1 MKQVI
6 NINYHGRIIPIELAA
21 YDMLKNYTASLQLH
35 FKDEEGKD
43 EIIND
48 IESRISE
55 LFQEQL
61 SKGSTCITEND
72 VNAIIKS
79 MGKPEELESEPV
91 MNQTQS
97 EGNKHSDNSSTQKRL
112 YRDENNKLLGG
123 VCAGLA
129 NYLNIDI
136 VVVRIIF
143 IILFGVGFIPYLILW
158 IAVPSSATK
167 EIGSL
172 RKKLYRDTDEKV
184 VGGVCSG
191 LAHYFGINV
200 WIPRTLFL
208 LPVLSMIFEWNHFL
222 FNVSPSTFVIYL
234 IFWLVMPEAKTTS
247 EKLEMKGEK
256 VDMNTIQAAINE
268 EMKGVKERAEKLGA
282 VAGEKIKDIRKDS
295 SSAFK
300 RLINVIIDVIVFIIK
315 FISYTTLTLIGLALV
330 IFLLAITFA
339 SFVAIPFKDFIL
351 NGFWQNSFAL
361 GTLLFFVILATVGII
376 VALIKKI
383 AGIKTKNKW
392 VTTTFIALWVLGWI
406 SLFGLA
412 STLGN
417 DFSKMSHRDSNEKE
431 NSITQPLNGK
441 LIVNLNKHP
450 YFHDDEDKSINF
462 FEALDLFKDSMFI
475 DNVDIKVLRSLDDS
489 FHIRLVNSAH
499 GNTRFNADTT
509 AAAIKINMTQ
519 KDSVF
524 TFDQGIYITKKQKF
538 RNQQVAVLIS
548 VPVGKRISLPK
559 SNSVSNYDDNVW
571 EFQNWNNESKFHH
584 DFEMTPDGLKAI
596 EELEKM
602 DSLDRLDKLDKLDD
616 KINDR
621 LDELDKMDKLEKLH
635 KLDSLIEM
643 EKKMKQEI
651 DQQTPVQKSI

>member
-6 NINYHGRIIPIELAA
+6 NINYHGRVIPIEVAA
-21 YDMLKNYTASLQLH
+21 YEMLKNYTDSLQVH

-61 SKGSTCITEND
+61 SKGSICITEND

-79 MGKPEELESEPV
+79 MGKPEELESEPII
-91 MNQTQS
+91 NHTQS
-97 EGNKHSDNSSTQKRL
+97 GNTTQEKYSSIPKGL
-112 YRDENNKLLGG
+112 YRDENNKLIGG
-123 VCAGLA
+123 VCSGLA
-129 NYLNIDI
+129 NYFNIDI
-136 VVVRIIF
+136 VIIRIIF
-143 IILFGVGFIPYLILW
+143 IILFFSFGVGLIPYIILW
-158 IAVPSSATK
+158 IAVPSTATK

-172 RKKLYRDTDEKV
+172 RKKLYRDTEDKLIA
-184 VGGVCSG
+184 GVCSG

-208 LPVLSMIFEWNHFL
+208 LPLLSLTFEWNHFI
-222 FNVSPSTFVIYL
+222 NVSPSSIVFYI

-256 VDMNTIQAAINE
+256 VDMNSIKNTINE
-268 EMKGVKERAEKLGA
+268 EMKGVKESAENLGS

-300 RLINVIIDVIVFIIK
+300 RLINVFIDIIVFIVK
-315 FISYTTLTLIGLALV
+315 FIAYTILTMIGLALV

-339 SFVAIPFKDFIL
+339 SFVAIPFKDYIL

-383 AGIKTKNKW
+383 SGIKTKNKW

-417 DFSKMSHRDSNEKE
+417 DFSKMSHRDNNERE
-431 NSITQPLNGK
+431 ISINQPTNGK
-441 LIVNLNKHP
+441 LIVNFNKKP
-450 YFHDDEDKSINF
+450 YFYDDNDKEIHF
-462 FEALDLFKDSMFI
+462 FEALDLFEDSIFI
-475 DNVDIKVLRSLDDS
+475 DNVDIKVLRSLDNS
-489 FHIRLVNSAH
+489 FHIRMVNSAH
-499 GNTRFNADTT
+499 GRTRFAADTT
-509 AAAIKINMTQ
+509 AAVIRINTKQ
-519 KDSVF
+519 TDSIF
-524 TFDQGIYITKKQKF
+524 TIDKGIFITKKQKF

-548 VPVGKRISLPK
+548 VPVGKIISLPK

-571 EFQNWNNESKFHH
+571 EFQNWHNENKKNQEFQ
-584 DFEMTPDGLKAI
+584 MTDEGLKP
-596 EELEKM
+596 LEKM
-602 DSLDRLDKLDKLDD
+602 
-616 KINDR
+616 NN
-621 LDELDKMDKLEKLH
+621 
-635 KLDSLIEM
+635 LDSLIELKKLI
-643 EKKMKQEI
+643 EKKNDEQA
-651 DQQTPVQKSI
+651 TVPKSI

>member
-6 NINYHGRIIPIELAA
+6 NINYHGRIIPIEVTA
-21 YDMLKNYTASLQLH
+21 YEMLKNYTESLQLH
-35 FKDEEGKD
+35 FKDEEGKE

-61 SKGSTCITEND
+61 SKGSICITEND

-79 MGKPEELESEPV
+79 MGKPEELESEPIINH
-91 MNQTQS
+91 NQS
-97 EGNKHSDNSSTQKRL
+97 GNTRQEKHSSIPKRF
-112 YRDENNKLLGG
+112 YRDENNKLIGG
-123 VCAGLA
+123 VCSGLA
-129 NYLNIDI
+129 NYFNIDI
-136 VVVRIIF
+136 VIIRIIF
-143 IILFGVGFIPYLILW
+143 IILFFSFGVGLIPYIILW
-158 IAVPSSATK
+158 IAVPSTATK

-172 RKKLYRDTDEKV
+172 RKKLYRDTEDKLIA
-184 VGGVCSG
+184 GVCSG

-208 LPVLSMIFEWNHFL
+208 LPLLSLTFEWNHFI
-222 FNVSPSTFVIYL
+222 NVSPSSIVFYI

-256 VDMNTIQAAINE
+256 VDMNSIKNTINE
-268 EMKGVKERAEKLGA
+268 EMKGVKERAENLGA

-300 RLINVIIDVIVFIIK
+300 RLINVFIDVIVFIVK
-315 FISYTTLTLIGLALV
+315 FISYTTLTIIGLALV
-330 IFLLAITFA
+330 IFLLAMTFA
-339 SFVAIPFKDFIL
+339 SFVAIPFKDYIL

-417 DFSKMSHRDSNEKE
+417 DFSKMSHRDNNERE
-431 NSITQPLNGK
+431 ISLNQPTNGK
-441 LIVNLNKHP
+441 LIVNFNKKP
-450 YFHDDEDKSINF
+450 YFYDDNDKEIHF
-462 FEALDLFKDSMFI
+462 FEALDLFRDSIFI

-499 GNTRFNADTT
+499 GRTRFAADTT
-509 AAAIKINMTQ
+509 AAAIRINTSQ
-519 KDSVF
+519 TDSIF
-524 TFDQGIYITKKQKF
+524 TFDQGIFITKKQKF

-548 VPVGKRISLPK
+548 IPVGKSISLPK
-559 SNSVSNYDDNVW
+559 SNSIANYDNNVW
-571 EFQNWNNESKFHH
+571 EFQNWNNEKHTNQEFQ
-584 DFEMTPDGLKAI
+584 MTNEGLMHV
-596 EELEKM
+596 E
-602 DSLDRLDKLDKLDD
+602 
-616 KINDR
+616 
-621 LDELDKMDKLEKLH
+621 KMDKLDRIDNLD
-635 KLDSLIEM
+635 KLDSLIEL
-643 EKKMKQEI
+643 KKKIQKEI
-651 DQQTPVQKSI
+651 IEQGAVPRSI

>member
-21 YDMLKNYTASLQLH
+21 YEMLKNYTASLQLH
-35 FKDEEGKD
+35 FKDEEGKE

-91 MNQTQS
+91 INQTQS
-97 EGNKHSDNSSTQKRL
+97 DNNKQSEFSSTHKRL
-112 YRDENNKLLGG
+112 YRDENNKLIGG
-123 VCAGLA
+123 VCSGLA
-129 NYLNIDI
+129 NYFNIDI
-136 VVVRIIF
+136 VIVRIVF
-143 IILFGVGFIPYLILW
+143 IILFFSFGVGLIPYIILW
-158 IAVPSSATK
+158 VAVPSSATK
-167 EIGSL
+167 VIGSL
-172 RKKLYRDTDEKV
+172 RKKLYRDTDDKV
-184 VGGVCSG
+184 VAGVCSG
-191 LAHYFGINV
+191 LAHYFGIPV
-200 WIPRTLFL
+200 WIPRVVFSLSFL
-208 LPVLSMIFEWNHFL
+208 TFTFRWYHLMNIAPGLS
-222 FNVSPSTFVIYL
+222 VIYIIL
-234 IFWLVMPEAKTTS
+234 WLVMPEAKTTS

-256 VDMNTIQAAINE
+256 VDMNSIQAAINE
-268 EMKGVKERAEKLGA
+268 EMKGVKERAEKLGS

-295 SSAFK
+295 SSALK
-300 RLINVIIDVIVFIIK
+300 RFINVIIDIIVFIVK

-330 IFLLAITFA
+330 IFLLAMTFA
-339 SFVAIPFKDFIL
+339 SFVAVPFKDFIL

-417 DFSKMSHRDSNEKE
+417 DFSKMSHRDNNEKE
-431 NSITQPLNGK
+431 VSITQPINGK
-441 LIVNLNKHP
+441 LIVKLNKNP
-450 YFHDDEDKSINF
+450 YFHDDNDKDINF
-462 FEALDLFKDSMFI
+462 FEALDLFEDSIFI

-489 FHIRLVNSAH
+489 FHIRIVNSAH
-499 GNTRFNADTT
+499 GRTRFDADTT
-509 AAAIKINMTQ
+509 AAAMRINMTQ
-519 KDSVF
+519 KDSIF
-524 TFDQGIYITKKQKF
+524 TIDQGIFITKKQKF

-548 VPVGKRISLPK
+548 VPEGKRISLPK

-571 EFQNWNNESKFHH
+571 EFQNWHNENALNQE
-584 DFEMTPDGLKAI
+584 FEMTDEGLR
-596 EELEKM
+596 EM
-602 DSLDRLDKLDKLDD
+602 DKLDRLDKLDD

-621 LDELDKMDKLEKLH
+621 LDKLDRLDKQDKLR

-643 EKKMKQEI
+643 EKKIKQEI
-651 DQQTPVQKSI
+651 DQKSIVHDSI